1 MRMTYFI
8 RRSTKVSFSP
18 PLYSADT
25 GKRRCLQADM
35 PRKALGPGG
44 GVRSKES
51 SNVEVSR
58 DTESHILEVIKS
70 RDSSTAELA
79 QAGIKAV
86 RKVLPDCL
94 PLSRVLRKQHVHAD
108 SDQGVHARARAC
120 AYLHARAR
128 VCTYLCGP
136 LNIPVLGRVP
146 EVYPPA
152 ATTSTPH
159 THSQSS
165 TCPRT
170 P

>member
-1 MRMTYFI
+1 MRMTYVEA
-8 RRSTKVSFSP
+8 RNP
-18 PLYSADT
+18 PLHSADT

-108 SDQGVHARARAC
+108 SDQGVHARAR
-120 AYLHARAR
+120 